1 MKKASKISNLT
12 LDPTH
17 ESKDILS
24 KYKEM
29 RSKIRDVTRSVA
41 NNSDNYDKKY
51 LMRNSDDDLPLN
63 KPLKV
68 GNITVV
74 VRPVFHESN
83 KYCLTVF
90 LDKSF
95 YKLG

>member
-1 MKKASKISNLT
+1 MI
-12 LDPTH
+12 
-17 ESKDILS
+17 
-24 KYKEM
+24 
-29 RSKIRDVTRSVA
+29 
-41 NNSDNYDKKY
+41 
-51 LMRNSDDDLPLN
+51 NSDDDLPLN

-74 VRPVFHESN
+74 VRPIFRESN